1 MPFRRPS
8 PRSQPRLA
16 DDIVSGNVTA
26 WYQPVIDLSSGRLV
40 GLEALAR
47 WTDDDAKAQGAGRL
61 VKLAEETGSVVSL
74 DRSIADQ
81 ACRDLARW
89 HDIRPDLRLGLNVSG
104 RHLDEADWPRD
115 IQAIVSGAGV
125 AAETID
131 LELTETV
138 RPSAP
143 ATTATG
149 LATLREAGFSVWLDD
164 FGSGWSQLR
173 HLLELPIDGLKI
185 DHYLATAPGARA
197 EAVLRLVLAT
207 ARELGLRVTIE
218 GIGSIAQADRAC
230 ALGCT
235 SAQGF
240 LWSAAVPAERID
252 ELVFGAWSLDQVWTP
267 HLSR

>member
-1 MPFRRPS
+1 M
-8 PRSQPRLA
+8 
-16 DDIVSGNVTA
+16 TA
-26 WYQPVIDLSSGRLV
+26 WYQPVVDLSSGRLA

-61 VKLAEETGSVVSL
+61 VELAEETGSVVSL
-74 DRSIADQ
+74 DRAIADQ

-89 HDIRPDLRLGLNVSG
+89 HEIKPDLRLGLNVSG
-104 RHLDEADWPRD
+104 RHLDETDWPQD

-138 RPSAP
+138 RPSTP

-149 LATLREAGFSVWLDD
+149 LATLREAGFAVWLDD

-173 HLLELPIDGLKI
+173 HLVELPIDGLKI
-185 DHYLATAPGARA
+185 DHHLATAPGARA

-230 ALGCT
+230 VLGCT
-235 SAQGF
+235 LAQGF

-252 ELVFGAWSLDQVWTP
+252 ELVFGGWSLDQVWTP
-267 HLSR
+267 NLSR